1 VKTGERRVKRILLA
15 LALLAPVAARATNPE
30 TTPMSA
36 EAAMTAGAVLAGDDP
51 AGGGWYNPA
60 SLGGIKRSS
69 LQLGASAYSIARTD
83 ISGALVTVLPWGTLV
98 EDAHDTHYVS
108 VPSVLSLSYKVRD
121 GLGVAVGVWTPYH
134 NSYSATI
141 GGRSSGPYPPPSGA
155 GLTATY
161 EQNYGLSYQW
171 DDTWAGAAVGWQA
184 LPWLRLG
191 GSLQGAYSSSSQ
203 VLNLDTG
210 IETSSTNPLEQGAH
224 LNVNIHDDQ
233 SYLALRALFGLQADL
248 TDELRL
254 ALTLRTPVVRGV
266 GWGKTTRVTS
276 VAALLPGYGAQQ
288 GQLLEEIRPSSGLSV
303 VDVGR
308 ISAGAAWTRGP
319 WSVRLD
325 GDWGPALRRVRRNER
340 ASWDARVGALY
351 RWSPNL
357 QVGAGLFRE
366 GSRTRASEGTLS
378 LDYYG
383 LAGGIDYRPAKVVA
397 ALGGGESWDL
407 TTGIAVRGAW
417 GVGKGPG
424 MTIVPFAFDTSI
436 VPIFPG
442 KQEQGFQEVPAH
454 GLEGSLHFFTAL
466 GF

>member
-1 VKTGERRVKRILLA
+1 VIDLRSRLLLA
-15 LALLAPVAARATNPE
+15 LALVAPSVARATNPE

-36 EAAMTAGAVLAGDDP
+36 EAALTGGALLAGDDP
-51 AGGGWYNPA
+51 GGGGWYNPA
-60 SLGGIKRSS
+60 SLAGIRRSS
-69 LQLGASAYSIARTD
+69 LQLGASAYSVARTE
-83 ISGALVTVLPWGTLV
+83 ISGALVTVLPWGNLV
-98 EDAHDTHYVS
+98 ADAHDTHFVS

-134 NSYSATI
+134 NAYMATI
-141 GGRSSGPYPPPSGA
+141 TGRSSGAYPPPSGA
-155 GLTATY
+155 GLTASY

-171 DDTWAGAAVGWQA
+171 DDTWAGAAIGWQA
-184 LPWLRLG
+184 LPWLRVG

-210 IETSSTNPLEQGAH
+210 IETSSTDPLEQGAH
-224 LNVNIHDDQ
+224 LNVNLRDDQ
-233 SYLALRALFGLQADL
+233 SYLASRALVGLQADV

-254 ALTLRTPVVRGV
+254 ALVLRSPVVRIV
-266 GWGKTTRVTS
+266 GWGSTTRVTS

-288 GQLLEEIRPSSGLSV
+288 GQLLEATRPSTGLSV

-308 ISAGAAWTRGP
+308 VWAGGAWTRGR
-319 WSVRLD
+319 WSVRVD
-325 GDWGPALRRVRRNER
+325 VDWGPALYRNRRHER
-340 ASWDARVGALY
+340 ASWGARAGTLY
-351 RWSPNL
+351 SFSPNL
-357 QVGAGLFRE
+357 QIGAGLFRD
-366 GSRTRASEGTLS
+366 GARTLASEGALS

-383 LAGGIDYRPAKVVA
+383 IAGGIDFRPAKVLA
-397 ALGGGESWDL
+397 ALGGGETWDL

-424 MTIVPFAFDTSI
+424 MTIVPFDFGSSV

-442 KQEQGFQEVPAH
+442 KQEQAFQEVPAH
-454 GLEGSLHFFTAL
+454 GLEGSIHFFTAL